1 MWQFL
6 QRNNK
11 SPFRVIILGF
21 LLVILMGSL
30 LLMLPV
36 STRDG
41 ISTPFGEALFTATSA
56 VCVTGLVIH
65 DTATYHV
72 NIMAIKQNGK
82 FSMTVITPDTCLP
95 ENSTILVLGTQR
107 DIQKCFHI

>member
-1 MWQFL
+1 MQYPVWRSPVYRYVRRL
-6 QRNNK
+6 RNGIGD
-11 SPFRVIILGF
+11 PRYGH
-21 LLVILMGSL
+21 
-30 LLMLPV
+30 LP
-36 STRDG
+36 
-41 ISTPFGEALFTATSA
+41 
-56 VCVTGLVIH
+56 CQHHIH